1 MNYGEFMKYIIDN
14 VKSYLPGEYQDSSVQ
29 IQTVVKNNNQRF
41 DGLLIKRPDSNIC
54 PTIYL
59 NKYFSE
65 YDEGGRSIK
74 DILNEIANIRTNAE
88 LNGFFNIDSFKDWNS
103 VKDHI
108 GVRLVSAEQ
117 NEEYIA
123 DKPHMMVTDDL
134 VAIYHVEL
142 RDFEAGMAS
151 VPITNSLLEDY
162 NGIDVE
168 TLHQVALDNMES
180 LNPATFKGMS
190 EVMAELIGEGAELF
204 MPPSGKEQMYVL
216 SNKHGL
222 FGAAVLLNNKVMD
235 DVISKIGSDFYILP
249 SSVHEVLIVP
259 KVNGVDSEML
269 TQMVKEVNLS
279 AVSSEEQLSNHVFTY
294 DAKERTIIRADK
306 AMERE
311 DARKPSLDEQLDEAN
326 EMVKKQS
333 EQKKAKAL
341 ENERN

>member
-14 VKSYLPGEYQDSSVQ
+14 VKNYLPGEYQDSSVQ

-54 PTIYL
+54 PAIYL

-88 LNGFFNIDSFKDWNS
+88 LNGFFNIDSFNDWNS

-108 GVRLVSAEQ
+108 GVRLVSTEQ

-142 RDFEAGMAS
+142 RDFESGMAS

-162 NGIDVE
+162 NGIDIE

-180 LNPATFKGMS
+180 LNPHTFKGMS
-190 EVMAELIGEGAELF
+190 EVMAEIIGGDAELF
-204 MPPSGKEQMYVL
+204 MPVPGEEQVYVL

-222 FGAAVLLNNKVMD
+222 FGAAALLNTKVMD
-235 DVISKIGSDFYILP
+235 DVISKVGSDFYILP
-249 SSVHEVLIVP
+249 SSVHEVLIIP
-259 KVNGVDSEML
+259 NVNGMDIEML
-269 TQMVKEVNLS
+269 TEMVKEVNAS
-279 AVSSEEQLSNHVFTY
+279 AVSSVDKLSDHVFTY
-294 DAKERTIIRADK
+294 DAKERCIIRADK
-306 AMERE
+306 TMERE
-311 DARKPSLDEQLDEAN
+311 DTRKPSLDEQLNEAN
-326 EMVKKQS
+326 EMVKKQAD
-333 EQKKAKAL
+333 QKKAQTL